1 MAGKAKDKNLE
12 ETPTFR
18 VAFVVFVFVAVS
30 LAFEKGLHHLGDW
43 LKKKNKTGLSR
54 AISVVKEELML
65 LGFISLLLS
74 IFQDD
79 ISGWCVDE
87 WTSYDWLPC
96 TEDALKEKRKKQQ
109 QTLGKSDYNSS
120 DSKASSGSYA
130 SSSGTCSLGKEPF
143 MTYAAMHYVHYFIF
157 ILAMV
162 VICYSSL
169 VFLLA
174 LMQIRGWR
182 SWEMKARSA
191 DYLKGLEACTTKEE
205 KLRYAGLRE
214 RKAVMH
220 AVDTKPFCRTP
231 GFWIQSFFLQFVGTF
246 REQDYLA
253 LRMLFITNHNLQLD
267 FDFHSYMIG
276 CMEDDFANAIGITP
290 WMWAL
295 LIFLLI
301 FQVKRNGLFLIFGML
316 GVFFCI
322 VIGTKL
328 VAILRTL
335 SAESSQGT
343 GHFVTGDPK
352 PTDDLF
358 WFNNPH
364 LLLTFIH
371 FVFFANSLEL
381 SAFIF
386 YSWKFGIHS
395 CLQDERGVII
405 FKLVFAFSLLVLSSY
420 VTLPLYALVSQMGSS
435 YRQQLLPGEVRKTV
449 KAWAAGA
456 KHSKA
461 GAAHSEGVQSEEAAR
476 SEGV

>member
-1 MAGKAKDKNLE
+1 MAGYAKGKNLE

-18 VAFVVFVFVAVS
+18 VAFVVFLFVAAS
-30 LAFEKGLHHLGDW
+30 LAFEKSLHHLGHW
-43 LKKKNKTGLSR
+43 LKKKNKTGLYR
-54 AISVVKEELML
+54 ALSVIKEELML

-87 WTSYDWLPC
+87 WNSHDWLPC
-96 TEDALKEKRKKQQ
+96 RVEDLNLLKSK
-109 QTLGKSDYNSS
+109 KSDY
-120 DSKASSGSYA
+120 
-130 SSSGTCSLGKEPF
+130 SSSSLVIPSDYVPTSAPGSACGPGKEPF
-143 MTYAAMHYVHYFIF
+143 MTYDAMHYVHYFIF

-162 VICYSSL
+162 VISYSSL

-174 LMQIRGWR
+174 LMQIRGWQT
-182 SWEMKARSA
+182 WEIKARSPV
-191 DYLKGLEACTTKEE
+191 YLTELQACTTKEE
-205 KLRYAGLRE
+205 KLRFAGLRE

-231 GFWIQSFFLQFVGTF
+231 GFWIKCFFVQFGPTF

-253 LRMLFITNHNLQLD
+253 LRMLFITNHNLDSD
-267 FDFHSYMIG
+267 FDFHSYMIE
-276 CMEDDFANAIGITP
+276 CMEEDFSNAIGITP

-295 LIFLLI
+295 LISLLI

-316 GVFFCI
+316 GLLFCV

-328 VAILRTL
+328 VAILLTL

-358 WFNNPH
+358 WFKNPH

-371 FVFFANSLEL
+371 FIFFANSLEL

-386 YSWKFGIHS
+386 YSWKFGMES
-395 CLQDERGVII
+395 CLQDERGLII
-405 FKLVFAFSLLVLSSY
+405 FKLVCALSLMVLSSY
-420 VTLPLYALVSQMGSS
+420 ITLPLYALVSQMGSS
-435 YRQQLLPGEVRKTV
+435 YRQQLLPGEVQ
-449 KAWAAGA
+449 KAKNSWESGA
-456 KHSKA
+456 KSSKA
-461 GAAHSEGVQSEEAAR
+461 PQAAARLEAAR